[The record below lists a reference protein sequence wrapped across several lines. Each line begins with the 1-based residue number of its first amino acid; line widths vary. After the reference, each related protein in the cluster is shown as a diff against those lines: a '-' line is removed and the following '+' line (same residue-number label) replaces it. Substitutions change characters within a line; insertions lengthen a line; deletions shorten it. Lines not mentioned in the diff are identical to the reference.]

1 MAKKLFICEH
11 FKPHDPP
18 CSYAL
23 CEDEKFIV
31 RDAEVHE
38 VDSHLEQQSPELE
51 AAIRASLLDPPIP
64 NS

>member
-1 MAKKLFICEH
+1 MAKKLFICEY
-11 FKPHDPP
+11 FKQHNPP

-23 CEDEKFIV
+23 CEDEKIIV

-38 VDSHLEQQSPELE
+38 VDSHLEQQGPVLE
-51 AAIRASLLDPPIP
+51 AAIRASLLDPPLP